1 MTRFHM
7 CGINW
12 LYVLWFTRYSTFKF
26 WSRDYHVIMT
36 SHNFSIQ
43 PNKCRIYHGFICV
56 VAIGSICH
64 GSLAITLLSFGHV
77 TMTRDNDVT
86 KIFHIAQATIQTI
99 IFKTCGRNRPYLL
112 YFSQYKRCKIG
123 RFAISIY
130 IFNIEISLLGA
141 ARCQSNIR
149 KSLYTHNF

>member
-1 MTRFHM
+1 MQNLTRFHMRGCNRLYLLWFSRYFTFKFWSRDYHVIITSPNFFQMVRQTQNLTRFHM
-7 CGINW
+7 CGCNR
-12 LYVLWFTRYSTFKF
+12 LYLLWFSRYSTFKF

-43 PNKCRIYHGFICV
+43 PNKRRIYHGFICV

-86 KIFHIAQATIQTI
+86 EFFHIPQ
-99 IFKTCGRNRPYLL
+99 
-112 YFSQYKRCKIG
+112 
-123 RFAISIY
+123 
-130 IFNIEISLLGA
+130 
-141 ARCQSNIR
+141 
-149 KSLYTHNF
+149 